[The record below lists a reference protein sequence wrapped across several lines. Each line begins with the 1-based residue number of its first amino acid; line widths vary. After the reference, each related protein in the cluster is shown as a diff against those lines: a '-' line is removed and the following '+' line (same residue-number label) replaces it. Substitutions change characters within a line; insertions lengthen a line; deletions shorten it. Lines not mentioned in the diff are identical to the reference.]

1 MEVFS
6 HLLPWNMLQDCKLQ
20 HTLRFTTTLT
30 TIPPLLPPVPPTGK
44 HYRHAVT
51 VQVPRAKLSINSRKV
66 VNIQTRESTPIYHK
80 QLHGIRTSFTSSSQ
94 SQEAVL
100 LFSCQLSFPLHVNS
114 RRASVYTVT
123 GERFISK
130 LFLARVLVAGGWST
144 LVEFATTEATTQPHW
159 NATTGD
165 TVELPL
171 LSSFRVEWSHTTL
184 VLIVLIPR
192 TLNSN
197 ALG

>member
-1 MEVFS
+1 MWF
-6 HLLPWNMLQDCKLQ
+6 LPSLGLSSAQLNLRKITQIFPYGSILTFIPREHAAGLQVATHSQ
-20 HTLRFTTTLT
+20 IHHHSNHNPAFTSSCT
-30 TIPPLLPPVPPTGK
+30 PPGK

-100 LFSCQLSFPLHVNS
+100 LSSCQHSSPLHVNS

-144 LVEFATTEATTQPHW
+144 LVEFATTEATTQPH
-159 NATTGD
+159 
-165 TVELPL
+165 
-171 LSSFRVEWSHTTL
+171 
-184 VLIVLIPR
+184 
-192 TLNSN
+192 
-197 ALG
+197 